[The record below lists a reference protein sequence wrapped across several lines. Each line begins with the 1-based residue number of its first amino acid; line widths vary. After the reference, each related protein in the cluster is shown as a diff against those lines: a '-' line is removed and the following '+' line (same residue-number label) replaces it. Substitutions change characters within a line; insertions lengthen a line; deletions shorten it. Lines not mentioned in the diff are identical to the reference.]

1 MSKAAH
7 PESLPGAL
15 DGVAFIGPGINSWKQ
30 LRAILRGAEAYHT
43 APTLI
48 PPPATLPAA
57 ERRRTGR
64 VVNLALA
71 AGYQATAG
79 TGCELST
86 LATVFS
92 SSGADSNNC
101 HEICQTLASADRQL
115 SPTRFH
121 NSVHNVAAGYW
132 GIATRDMAPSTVLC
146 GYDASFSAGLLEAF
160 VQLSTGTAE
169 VLLIAYDL
177 DYPSPLY
184 EKRPIPDSLAVALL
198 LRRHASAG
206 SLASLS
212 AALRQSE
219 PDRIANAELESL
231 RRQIPAAR
239 ALPLLARLALGEAA
253 SCQLEYLPPLALE
266 IQVKPC
272 A

>member
-1 MSKAAH
+1 MNAVAGAR
-7 PESLPGAL
+7 PLTAAL
-15 DGVAFIGPGINSWKQ
+15 DGVAVIGPGISSWQQ
-30 LRAILRGAEAYHT
+30 LRAILAGSEPYLM

-48 PPPATLPAA
+48 PPPATLPPA

-71 AGYQATAG
+71 AAYQATAG
-79 TGCELST
+79 SGTDLAS

-121 NSVHNVAAGYW
+121 NSVHNVTAGYW

-146 GYDASFSAGLLEAF
+146 AYDASFAAGLLEAL
-160 VQLSTGTAE
+160 VQVASVSSE
-169 VLLIAYDL
+169 VLLISYDL

-184 EKRPIPDSLAVALL
+184 EKRPITDSFAVGMLLARQPSARSLAT
-198 LRRHASAG
+198 
-206 SLASLS
+206 LS
-212 AALRQSE
+212 ARLRPGKPDQLDNQALGKLQRE
-219 PDRIANAELESL
+219 
-231 RRQIPAAR
+231 IPAAR
-239 ALPLLARLALGEAA
+239 VLPLLAKLAQGSDANCL
-253 SCQLEYLPPLALE
+253 LEYLSPLALE
-266 IQVKPC
+266 VQVRAC

>member
-1 MSKAAH
+1 MSAAAH
-7 PESLPGAL
+7 AVTLTGAL
-15 DGVAFIGPGINSWKQ
+15 DGIAVIGPGISTWAQ
-30 LRAILRGAEAYHT
+30 LRAILRGSEPYQT

-48 PPPATLPAA
+48 PPPSTLPPA

-79 TGCELST
+79 TGCELAT

-121 NSVHNVAAGYW
+121 NSVHNVTAGYW

-146 GYDASFSAGLLEAF
+146 AYDASFAAGLLEAL
-160 VQLSTGTAE
+160 VQLASGTDE

-198 LRRHASAG
+198 LRRRISPGTVAT
-206 SLASLS
+206 LS
-212 AALRQSE
+212 AALAQAE
-219 PDRIANAELESL
+219 ADPIGNPELESL

-239 ALPLLARLALGEAA
+239 ALPLLARVAEGRVA
-253 SCQLEYLPPLALE
+253 SCRLEYLAPLALE
-266 IQVKPC
+266 VLVKPC

>member
-1 MSKAAH
+1 MNTPH
-7 PESLPGAL
+7 RVQSLAGAL
-15 DGVAFIGPGINSWKQ
+15 DGVAVIGPGISSWKQ
-30 LRAILRGAEAYHT
+30 LRSILAGTEPYLM

-48 PPPATLPAA
+48 PPPATLPPA

-71 AGYQATAG
+71 AAYQATAG
-79 TGCELST
+79 SGVELSS

-121 NSVHNVAAGYW
+121 NSVHNVTAGYW

-146 GYDASFSAGLLEAF
+146 AYDASFAAGLLEAL
-160 VQLSTGTAE
+160 VQLATVSSE

-177 DYPSPLY
+177 DYPSPLH
-184 EKRPIPDSLAVALL
+184 EKRPIRDSFAVGLLLARQRSARSLATLSASLQPAAADRL
-198 LRRHASAG
+198 EHAS
-206 SLASLS
+206 LE
-212 AALRQSE
+212 ALRCE
-219 PDRIANAELESL
+219 
-231 RRQIPAAR
+231 IPAAR
-239 ALPLLARLALGEAA
+239 ALPLLARLAQGG
-253 SCQLEYLPPLALE
+253 SSNCMLEYLAPLALE
-266 IQVKPC
+266 VQISPC

>member
-1 MSKAAH
+1 MSDASQLQ
-7 PESLPGAL
+7 SLSGAL
-15 DGVAFIGPGINSWKQ
+15 DGIAVIGPGIISWMQ
-30 LRAILRGAEAYHT
+30 LRPILSGTEPYRA

-48 PPPATLPAA
+48 PPPATLPPA

-71 AGYQATAG
+71 AGYQAVAD
-79 TGCELST
+79 TGCDLT
-86 LATVFS
+86 TIATVFS

-121 NSVHNVAAGYW
+121 NSVHNVTAGYW

-146 GYDASFSAGLLEAF
+146 AYDASFSAGLLEAF
-160 VQLSTGTAE
+160 VQLASGSPE

-198 LRRHASAG
+198 LRRHGSAR
-206 SLASLS
+206 SLAALSVSL
-212 AALRQSE
+212 AHSE
-219 PDRIANAELESL
+219 ADRLEDPELESL
-231 RRQIPAAR
+231 RRHIPAAR
-239 ALPLLARLALGEAA
+239 ALPLLARLVRP
-253 SCQLEYLPPLALE
+253 SITICQLEYLAPLTLSVE
-266 IQVKPC
+266 VKPC
-272 A
+272 D

>member
-1 MSKAAH
+1 MSVNAGVRPLTA
-7 PESLPGAL
+7 AL
-15 DGVAFIGPGINSWKQ
+15 DGVAIIGPGISSWRQ
-30 LRAILRGAEAYHT
+30 LCAILAGSEPHLT

-48 PPPATLPAA
+48 PPPATLPPA

-71 AGYQATAG
+71 AAYQATAG
-79 TGCELST
+79 SGTDLAT

-121 NSVHNVAAGYW
+121 NSVHNVTAGYW

-146 GYDASFSAGLLEAF
+146 AYDGSFAAGLLEAL
-160 VQLSTGTAE
+160 VQLTAVSAE

-177 DYPSPLY
+177 DYPSPLH
-184 EKRPIPDSLAVALL
+184 EKRPIPDSFAVAMLL
-198 LRRHASAG
+198 ARQPSLRSMAILS
-206 SLASLS
+206 ASLQTGEPDQVDHE
-212 AALRQSE
+212 ALRQ
-219 PDRIANAELESL
+219 LQQ
-231 RRQIPAAR
+231 QIPAAR
-239 ALPLLARLALGEAA
+239 ALPMLAKLAKGGV
-253 SCQLEYLPPLALE
+253 STSTLEYLAPLALE
-266 IQVKPC
+266 VQIRPC

>member
-1 MSKAAH
+1 MSDPAA
-7 PESLPGAL
+7 SARLRCAL
-15 DGVAFIGPGINSWKQ
+15 DGVGCIGPGINSWTQ
-30 LRAILRGAEAYHT
+30 LRSIFNAAEPYHI

-48 PPPATLPAA
+48 PPPATLPPA

-71 AGYQATAG
+71 AGYQATADS
-79 TGCELST
+79 GCDLTT

-121 NSVHNVAAGYW
+121 NSVHNVTAGYW

-146 GYDASFSAGLLEAF
+146 AYDASFSAGLLEAL
-160 VQLSTGTAE
+160 VQLTGSAPE

-177 DYPSPLY
+177 DYPSPLH

-198 LRRHASAG
+198 LRRTASAR
-206 SLASLS
+206 SLARLS
-212 AALRQSE
+212 ATLGTEVPEQ
-219 PDRIANAELESL
+219 LENTQLETL
-231 RRQIPAAR
+231 RRQVPAAR
-239 ALPLLARLALGEAA
+239 ALPLLRQLARGGH
-253 SCQLEYLPPLALE
+253 SSTRLEYLPPLSLQLQIE
-266 IQVKPC
+266 PC

>member
-1 MSKAAH
+1 MSR
-7 PESLPGAL
+7 PELQESLRAVV
-15 DGVAFIGPGINSWKQ
+15 DGVAFIGPGISSWTQ
-30 LRAILRGAEAYHT
+30 LRSVLSGAEPYRT

-48 PPPATLPAA
+48 PPPATLPPA

-79 TGCELST
+79 TGCDLAT

-121 NSVHNVAAGYW
+121 NSVHNVTAGYW

-146 GYDASFSAGLLEAF
+146 AYDASFAAGLLEALA
-160 VQLSTGTAE
+160 QLASVSTE

-177 DYPSPLY
+177 DYPSPLH

-198 LRRHASAG
+198 LRRAASKH
-206 SLASLS
+206 SLATLS
-212 AALRQSE
+212 ASLQKSGAERLEQAALEDLRQ
-219 PDRIANAELESL
+219 
-231 RRQIPAAR
+231 QIPAAR
-239 ALPLLARLALGEAA
+239 ALPLLRRLAEGG
-253 SCQLEYLPPLALE
+253 SSTCRLEYLAPLALE
-266 IQVKPC
+266 VQVRPC
-272 A
+272 V